1 MKQITLLMAIWILS
15 GFSILNA
22 GDLDFQ
28 LGGGYNGYFTSGEEH
43 HPDFPAGF
51 ALFGGIGYAFQPG
64 MSAGAEYE
72 FARDWSFDEDPAGY
86 NVAINQHIPKVYFK
100 FDALNL
106 LTVTALAGIDMENI
120 IIEKESLTRRSGF
133 TTGVRLNVLFAYFQ
147 YMMVFQDGMNHRIGA
162 GFVFNR

>member
-1 MKQITLLMAIWILS
+1 MKRLILIPALMILTGLTLLP
-15 GFSILNA
+15 A
-22 GDLDFQ
+22 GSPDFH

-51 ALFGGIGYAFQPG
+51 ALYGGIGYAFLPG
-64 MSAGAEYE
+64 MSLGAEYE
-72 FARDWSFDEDPAGY
+72 FARDWSFDEDLAGY
-86 NVAINQHIPKVYFK
+86 NVAINQHIPKAYFK
-100 FDALNL
+100 LQALNL

-120 IIEKESLTRRSGF
+120 IIEKESLTRRRGF
-133 TTGVRLNVLFAYFQ
+133 TTGLRLNLLFAYVQ